1 MVDALTTEAVAVS
14 KLAGMGA
21 PYNPRRIDDRQLS
34 ALRKSLRN
42 FGAVE
47 PVVANRRT
55 GLVVGG
61 HQRIKAAQAEGIAT
75 LPVVWVDLDPTQERQ
90 LNLALN
96 RISGEWDEPAL
107 AALLEEMGAAAGDLT
122 GFDTTEIDELVD
134 RMNREARAVDPEEIP
149 EPPAEPR
156 TKRGDLWLMGKHR
169 LLCGDS
175 TSAEDVAR
183 LLAGEVPFL
192 MVTDPP
198 YGVEYDPEWRQEAAE
213 KGYIGFSPS
222 ALGKVANDDRVDWT
236 AAWALFPGDVAYV
249 WHAGMFG
256 ATVAE
261 GLAAAKFDLRSQII
275 WTKPSFAI
283 SRGHYNW
290 QHETCWYAVRKGKSA
305 KFIGSK
311 SETTVWPI
319 GRAKSNAHGTQKP
332 VECMERPMG
341 NHDAPSVYEPF
352 AGSGTTIVAAEQL
365 SRRCYGMEI
374 EPKYCDV
381 TVERW
386 ENITGK
392 KAVLEAAS

>member
-175 TSAEDVAR
+175 TKPEDVAR
-183 LLAGEVPFL
+183 LMNGESAAL
-192 MVTDPP
+192 MHTDPP
-198 YGVEYDPEWRQEAAE
+198 YGVDYANVLGGRENQKAGGWSDIEGDDLDD
-213 KGYIGFSPS
+213 K
-222 ALGKVANDDRVDWT
+222 ALEEMLTASFRLCDAKVAFIWHSWKRVEVFLRALRACAFAPAGEIVWVKNALVFGRSDYQWRHESCIYAKRKGAGRQDDRT
-236 AAWALFPGDVAYV
+236 A
-249 WHAGMFG
+249 
-256 ATVAE
+256 
-261 GLAAAKFDLRSQII
+261 
-275 WTKPSFAI
+275 
-283 SRGHYNW
+283 
-290 QHETCWYAVRKGKSA
+290 
-305 KFIGSK
+305 
-311 SETTVWPI
+311 TTVWEFPKTT
-319 GRAKSNAHGTQKP
+319 GALHPTQKP
-332 VECMERPMG
+332 VDLFAIPIR
-341 NHDAPSVYEPF
+341 NHTKPGEICFEPF
-352 AGSGTTIVAAEQL
+352 SGSGSQFLAAEAEG
-365 SRRCYGMEI
+365 RRCYGIDI